1 MVNHRLIKQV
11 LANQTAKPVE
21 ETVLTRLQE
30 ARKQNRMVERDI
42 ADWLYA
48 RYLEPMVEQNV
59 EFDGEIKDVSRGGLR
74 VKVIENGASIF
85 VPFST
90 LHNNKEEMIFSSEEI
105 ALYIKGEK
113 AYQIGQAVK
122 VKLKEVRVET
132 RSVVGDVLI

>member
-1 MVNHRLIKQV
+1 
-11 LANQTAKPVE
+11 TAKPVE

-42 ADWLYA
+42 ADWLYT

-59 EFDGEIKDVSRGGLR
+59 EFDGEIQDVSRGGLR
-74 VKVIENGASIF
+74 VKVIENGASVF

-105 ALYIKGEK
+105 AL
-113 AYQIGQAVK
+113 
-122 VKLKEVRVET
+122 
-132 RSVVGDVLI
+132 